1 MMTSDDKVGGWVKKG
16 QNHDDVILEWSLMEY
31 SRLKRLPTAAR
42 RRSLKTTTKNYIC
55 KYMGYLFSQQYT
67 TCLRGAKVNFS
78 QAARPRI
85 IKGHVKEQVLLLYP
99 SNLGKTTVL
108 KVIHFPGPLCHIAI
122 NCTLRLALLAFLE
135 EQLLMEEG
143 LEAQYIY

>member
-1 MMTSDDKVGGWVKKG
+1 
-16 QNHDDVILEWSLMEY
+16 MED

-42 RRSLKTTTKNYIC
+42 RRSLKTTTKKNYIC

-108 KVIHFPGPLCHIAI
+108 KVIPLAGPLCHIAI

-143 LEAQYIY
+143 LDAKCIY